1 MYGGHQGNSQMAT
14 QMGRQQQQHVVPG
27 NQQNAG
33 QVVVHNFNNHN
44 GQSAS
49 VYYQRPTQNTM
60 TSQQQHMTSQMNGM
74 TSPVTQVVGRTQMGG
89 AVPRGNQATM
99 MVGGNHVNGSH
110 MVHSN
115 GQMVQSGGQM
125 VAGNHG
131 NQMGGQMI
139 HHNGRGL
146 KT

>member
-27 NQQNAG
+27 NQQNTG